1 MVKNGFFIFVL
12 GVFLVGCLSS
22 VSPLPSIENLLSQQK
37 FEEAIIACEL
47 FLSENPSSPYAP
59 EITYLLGK
67 TYLKIG
73 NPYESIR
80 VWEDYLRKFPEGK
93 HRKEVASAIEN
104 WKKEKGKS
112 YLSQMEEEIK
122 GLSLAYEKVLGKKM
136 PPSRLYATLGNIY
149 WEEGKKKQALSLYKK
164 AVQLDPSLINNPA
177 IASRL
182 GNSTLEP
189 APLLLEVEDENILS
203 LEKIWKGEWE
213 AESGELKNF
222 RIKRRLGIIVSGK
235 VRNKGTKEA
244 KKVRLLVTLYDF
256 YARIL
261 SSKSIWLGEIP
272 AGESIPFSIVFR
284 GVEKDKVHS
293 VDYLILKNNNQE
305 AKK

>member
-1 MVKNGFFIFVL
+1 MVKNVFFIFAI
-12 GVFLVGCLSS
+12 GIFLYGCLSS
-22 VSPLPSIENLLSQQK
+22 VNPVPPIEKLFSQQR

-47 FLSENPSSPYAP
+47 FLSENPSSPYAA

-67 TYLKIG
+67 AYLEID
-73 NPYESIR
+73 NPYESVR
-80 VWEDYLRKFPEGK
+80 VWEDYLRKFPGGK
-93 HRKEVASAIEN
+93 HRKEVAAAIEK
-104 WKKEKGKS
+104 WKQKKGKT

-136 PPSRLYATLGNIY
+136 PPSQLYVTLGNIY
-149 WEEGKKKQALSLYKK
+149 WEEGEKRQALSLYRK
-164 AVQLDPSLINNPA
+164 AVKLDPSLMNNPA
-177 IASRL
+177 ISSRL
-182 GNSTLEP
+182 ENSIPEQSP
-189 APLLLEVEDENILS
+189 PLEVEDENILS

-213 AESGELKNF
+213 EESGELKNF

-235 VRNKGTKEA
+235 VKNTGMKEA

-272 AGESIPFSIVFR
+272 AGKSIPFSVVFK
-284 GVEKDKVHS
+284 GIEKDKVHS
-293 VDYLILKNNNQE
+293 VDYLILKNNQE
-305 AKK
+305 GKK